1 MRAAMKMAV
10 VLGAG
15 VLGLSACGGGL
26 ELSQDQTAEAVLS
39 AEEFPLDGFT
49 RGDIDESL
57 PEEGDEEADED
68 SLAALLE
75 GQDVSAACQE
85 ALEATDL
92 SGGTITAQSK
102 ATFTQGDDSAPLP
115 TEVELV
121 VATVDGDSPLAALAS
136 VNDECDEI
144 TVEEEGLSMT
154 MSFENLEDLEGT
166 KVSVSV
172 DELTID
178 MLMGGTSQDSMVV
191 AAVATG
197 VDESE
202 LTQVVDAQMEKLS
215 TVEG

>member
-75 GQDVSAACQE
+75 GQDVSAPCQE